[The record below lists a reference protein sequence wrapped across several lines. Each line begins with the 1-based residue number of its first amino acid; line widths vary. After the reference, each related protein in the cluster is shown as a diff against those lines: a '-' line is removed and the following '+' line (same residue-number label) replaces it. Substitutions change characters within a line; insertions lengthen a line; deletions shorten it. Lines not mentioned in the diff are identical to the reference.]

1 MISGA
6 DAAMQRAIEHNIE
19 RLTLIVGGGLLIGM
33 MLLVTS
39 DVLLRSVVGVGLPA
53 TSEIVARYQMV
64 AVSFLPIALAEIG
77 RQHVKA
83 TVFVDRLPSRVQ
95 ALAVYVGRIVSLAI
109 YGVLTFAT
117 GRQAASKFDSRAY
130 VEVGQIDFLTWP
142 SYWIAPISF
151 FIMSCIL
158 ALRLLSNPRIANS
171 TPLSVTSEEISDV

>member
-1 MISGA
+1 
-6 DAAMQRAIEHNIE
+6 MQRPIEHNIE
-19 RLTLIVGGGLLIGM
+19 RLTLIVGGGMLIGM

-77 RQHVKA
+77 RQHVEA
-83 TVFVDRLPSRVQ
+83 TVFVDRLPRRMQ
-95 ALAVYVGRIVSLAI
+95 LLAIYAGRIVSLAI

-117 GRQAASKFDSRAY
+117 GRQAVSKYESSAY

-142 SYWIAPISF
+142 SYWIAPGSF

-158 ALRLLSNPRIANS
+158 ALRLLSNPGITNS
-171 TPLSVTSEEISDV
+171 TDLETSGELPGV